1 MSVASGAI
9 TGVERGRNSGR
20 AVESLLRLASA
31 AQFVRSADGRLHAR
45 VPIDDRREIYGL
57 KSASF
62 RDWLIER
69 YRSEGGSAA
78 ASGRGEARFDVARSS
93 RGLIAARRRFTCG
106 WGGIANAG
114 AETFI
119 LIWATRRGRR

>member
-69 YRSEGGSAA
+69 YRSEGGQPPQADVVRRVLTSL
-78 ASGRGEARFDVARSS
+78 EAR